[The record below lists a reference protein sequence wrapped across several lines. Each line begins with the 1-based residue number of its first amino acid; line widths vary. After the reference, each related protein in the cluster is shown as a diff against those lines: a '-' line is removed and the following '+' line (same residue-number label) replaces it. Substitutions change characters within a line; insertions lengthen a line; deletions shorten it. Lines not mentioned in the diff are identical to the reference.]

1 MTFEGLSSPN
11 DLKKMWVEIKKD
23 KMPEDLLKVIWE
35 YTNPKQLQNGFN
47 VVNIKYNPKA
57 PNEVGHYCLIIVDE
71 PKKYVEFFNP
81 VADRTADDLEKLIQL
96 NDYFTKKHYEVV
108 VDLSGKQEEDNEDC
122 GYHCLTHAFNNI
134 YRFKEEGGMFKRFK
148 IYRNKGLSDKQLQTF
163 NSQASHALNL
173 AAGIYYGLNNGWDT
187 KLSGEIKPEATMSE
201 KMDDVIKLLR
211 GIYYG
216 LKFGFDQPTQKKG
229 KGVADE
235 MSDDSA
241 KKISYDKL
249 KKIVKAY
256 VEARV

>member
-1 MTFEGLSSPN
+1 MKNLKTVFEGLSSPN

-23 KMPEDLLKVIWE
+23 KMPEELLKVIWE
-35 YTNPKQLQNGFN
+35 YTSPKQLQNGFN

-71 PKKYVEFFNP
+71 PRKYVEFFNP

-134 YRFKEEGGMFKRFK
+134 YRFTDGKSNIKEGGMFK
-148 IYRNKGLSDKQLQTF
+148 NLDLL

-235 MSDDSA
+235 MSDNNA
-241 KKISYDKL
+241 KKISYNKL

-256 VEARV
+256 VEAKSV

>member
-35 YTNPKQLQNGFN
+35 YTSPKQLQNGFN

-96 NDYFTKKHYEVV
+96 NDYFTKKHYEVI
-108 VDLSGKQEEDNEDC
+108 VDLSGKQKEDNEDC

-134 YRFKEEGGMFKRFK
+134 YRFEEKGGIFKRLRENPK
-148 IYRNKGLSDKQLQTF
+148 DLDLF
-163 NSQASHALNL
+163 NSQVSHALNL

-216 LKFGFDQPTQKKG
+216 LKFGFDQSIQKKG
-229 KGVADE
+229 KGIADE
-235 MSDDSA
+235 MSDNSA
-241 KKISYDKL
+241 KKISYNKL

-256 VEARV
+256 VRAK